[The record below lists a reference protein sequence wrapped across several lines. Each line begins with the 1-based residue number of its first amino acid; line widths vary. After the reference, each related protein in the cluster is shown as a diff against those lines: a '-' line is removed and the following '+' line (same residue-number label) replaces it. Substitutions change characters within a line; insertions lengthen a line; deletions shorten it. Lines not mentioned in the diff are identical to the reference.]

1 MFSLLVT
8 WDTIPHYILRLLRY
22 ASASRIRLLARHLM
36 PVFSSSAALC
46 VSIAPS
52 SISPAFNAGIFFVSY
67 VGYYPAL
74 YSLYCVRYA
83 SGIAPSSIS
92 PAFNAG
98 IFFGCRLLL
107 PLCAL
112 RLSAIYARLSFFAR
126 SVSLHFLFTSD
137 YFPVNRLPLRYP
149 CATLGLLL
157 LVG

>member
-83 SGIAPSSIS
+83 SASRL
-92 PAFNAG
+92 
-98 IFFGCRLLL
+98 RLLARHL
-107 PLCAL
+107 MPVFSSDVGFCC
-112 RLSAIYARLSFFAR
+112 LSAR
-126 SVSLHFLFTSD
+126 SVCRLYMPVFLFLLVPFHFTSSL
-137 YFPVNRLPLRYP
+137 LPIIFLLIGYP